1 MSVSLLSKIRSC
13 AFLLVVLNAGNFR
26 EKEPKGKISPEEE
39 VRILR
44 RQVEVIGDEIFHVL
58 SS

>member
-1 MSVSLLSKIRSC
+1 MFVSLLTKIRSC
-13 AFLLVVLNAGNFR
+13 AFLLVVLNAGNFQ

-44 RQVEVIGDEIFHVL
+44 RQVEVIGDEIFHLL

>member
-1 MSVSLLSKIRSC
+1 VHLL
-13 AFLLVVLNAGNFR
+13 FVVLNAGNFR
-26 EKEPKGKISPEEE
+26 EKEPKGKLSPEEE

-44 RQVEVIGDEIFHVL
+44 RQVEVIGDKIFHVL

>member
-13 AFLLVVLNAGNFR
+13 AHLLAVLNAGNFR
-26 EKEPKGKISPEEE
+26 EKEPKGKLSPEEE

-58 SS
+58 GS

>member
-1 MSVSLLSKIRSC
+1 VSVSLLSKICSC

-26 EKEPKGKISPEEE
+26 EKEPKGKLSPEEE

-44 RQVEVIGDEIFHVL
+44 RQIEVIDDEIFHVL

>member
-1 MSVSLLSKIRSC
+1 VSVSLLSKIRSC

>member
-1 MSVSLLSKIRSC
+1 VSLLSKIRSC
-13 AFLLVVLNAGNFR
+13 AFLLAVLNAGNFR
-26 EKEPKGKISPEEE
+26 GKEPKGKLSPEEE

-44 RQVEVIGDEIFHVL
+44 RQVEVLGDEIFHVL

>member
-1 MSVSLLSKIRSC
+1 VSLLSKIHSC
-13 AFLLVVLNAGNFR
+13 AHLLVVLNAGNFH
-26 EKEPKGKISPEEE
+26 EKEPKGKLSPEEE

-44 RQVEVIGDEIFHVL
+44 RQVEVIGDEILNVL